1 MIRGAKKDSV
11 ELTRTETK
19 TPCLNLVQGMETVL
33 CLQQEVLERPHIQRP
48 WTRLRAM
55 VQNHT
60 DDVHVQEHSLSVLGG
75 FQVEV
80 LLTSSV
86 DFTLREGGP
95 DHATVLRVVW
105 HNPQGGQEVDEG
117 TDVTCVQLRE
127 VAMHPISLENLPQ
140 HLALVVCPVLET
152 LYPQDVHEQLADCW
166 QESAGVFSISIGWR
180 NRTDIT
186 RHVGFGSERL
196 MRTRQAARQQQG
208 LPSDNKFKASVHAK
222 TDMFSDIPVQ
232 FCFERHIGIV
242 LLLIARHRCLGAQF
256 CLQLD
261 RQLLK
266 HPVGLADSMDPRGAI
281 VVQSR
286 SHLIDDHH
294 LHVAGLC
301 LHVIAA
307 GDTNL

>member
-1 MIRGAKKDSV
+1 MIRGAKKESV

-117 TDVTCVQLRE
+117 ADVTCVQLRE

-196 MRTRQAARQQQG
+196 RRTRQAARQQQG
-208 LPSDNKFKASVHAK
+208 LPSDNKLQVQG
-222 TDMFSDIPVQ
+222 FSACKNGRV
-232 FCFERHIGIV
+232 FRHPGPILLREAHRHRPSPHRTTSLLGSPV
-242 LLLIARHRCLGAQF
+242 LL
-256 CLQLD
+256 
-261 RQLLK
+261 
-266 HPVGLADSMDPRGAI
+266 
-281 VVQSR
+281 
-286 SHLIDDHH
+286 
-294 LHVAGLC
+294 
-301 LHVIAA
+301 AA
-307 GDTNL
+307 GPAAAQTSGRTRG

>member
-1 MIRGAKKDSV
+1 MIRGAKKESV

-117 TDVTCVQLRE
+117 ADVTCVQLRE

-166 QESAGVFSISIGWR
+166 QESAGVSGVR
-180 NRTDIT
+180 GKQHDNNR
-186 RHVGFGSERL
+186 GY
-196 MRTRQAARQQQG
+196 QATT
-208 LPSDNKFKASVHAK
+208 SYKFKASVHAK
-222 TDMFSDIPVQ
+222 TDVFSDIPVQ

-307 GDTNL
+307 ADTNL